1 MTISTTASVIA
12 YEGNGVTTTFSYA
25 FLIPSQDDLVVSIT
39 DSNGDVTIL
48 LTSEYSVTGIDDPD
62 GGIVTYPLTG
72 SPLATLEYITIERD
86 LPLTQETSLANQSGY
101 YPEVV
106 EAALDNIVMQIQQV
120 SGDTIRALVAPN
132 NDPEGNLTIPDAATR
147 AGTLLGFDSDGVP
160 IAASTA
166 SGANVSSA
174 MVPVVEAAT
183 VAAAR
188 TLLGFGAAG
197 ALGVGTGLRSDGTNI
212 TANATTVA
220 ESTSQ
225 AVTSA
230 YNGTQRIATGP
241 LTYTLPRANTLWNG
255 FTFYVY
261 ALAGGTITFAPNAAD
276 AMGNLSL
283 GTSLV
288 IQPGTFA
295 RVTTDAAAAGVWYV
309 DAHLIGNAMSAGAVM
324 LNGVL
329 VESHAA
335 NATTY
340 AIKTLG
346 GLDPST
352 MDPVYFLFRHTTVG
366 TGAFVVRVVTGALSV
381 TVVSGATMG
390 FTGST
395 AARIWLTA
403 IDNAGTVELAV
414 INCLNG
420 TSIYPL
426 NGFGIVTTT
435 VMSTSSDNAAVM
447 YSASART
454 NVPYLCLGYFGYE
467 TGITTPGT
475 WAASPTRIQLFGY
488 GVPLPGASIQRA
500 RTQSGSVV
508 AGTTA
513 IPTDNSIPQRTEGDQ
528 FLSQAITPTSA
539 ANLLRIEV
547 SMACMSHSVST
558 ATMVVALF
566 QDLIDNALAAVMAR
580 NPNAASAGGVPLLR
594 YAMLAAS
601 TAAITFKVRAGSAS
615 GATLTFNGE
624 AAAALYGGVLA
635 SFIEVEEIMA

>member
-1 MTISTTASVIA
+1 MTITTTTSVIA
-12 YEGNGVTTTFSYA
+12 YEGNGVTTGFSYN
-25 FLIPSQDDLVVSIT
+25 FLIPSQDDLVVTIT
-39 DSNGDVTIL
+39 DDTGLATIL

-62 GGIVTYPLTG
+62 GGIVTYPVSG
-72 SPLATLEYITIERD
+72 SPLATSNFITIERL

-106 EAALDNIVMQIQQV
+106 EGALDNIVMQIQQV
-120 SGDTIRALVAPN
+120 SSDHARALVAPN
-132 NDPEGNLTIPDAATR
+132 NDPAGNLTIPDIATR
-147 AGTLLGFDSDGVP
+147 AGTLLGFDLAGDP
-160 IAASTA
+160 IAASSA
-166 SGANVSSA
+166 SGANVSAA

-183 VAAAR
+183 LAAAR
-188 TLLGFGAAG
+188 TLLGLGATSF
-197 ALGVGTGLRSDGTNI
+197 LGVGSGLRSDSTNLM
-212 TANATTVA
+212 TNADTVA

-225 AVTSA
+225 AVDAT

-241 LTYTLPRANTLWNG
+241 LTYTMPKADTLWDG

-261 ALAGGTITFAPNAAD
+261 ALAGGTITFTPNAAD
-276 AMGNLSL
+276 AFGNLSV

-295 RVTTDAAAAGVWYV
+295 RVTTDGAATGTWYI

-335 NATTY
+335 NAATY

-390 FTGST
+390 FAAST
-395 AARIWLTA
+395 AAKIWLTA

-414 INCLNG
+414 VNCLNG

-426 NGFGIVTTT
+426 SGFGIVSTT
-435 VMSTSSDNAAVM
+435 VMNTSSDNAAVM

-454 NVPYLCLGYFGYE
+454 TVPYLVLGYFDYE
-467 TGITTPGT
+467 SGIGTPGV

-488 GVPLPGASIQRA
+488 GVPLPGTQIQVQRTTLGTVAAAS
-500 RTQSGSVV
+500 TQ
-508 AGTTA
+508 
-513 IPTDNSIPQRTEGDQ
+513 IPFDNTIPQIGEGDQ
-528 FLSQAITPTSA
+528 YLTQAITPTSK
-539 ANLLRIEV
+539 ANLLEITVQAYLSNGTVGTE
-547 SMACMSHSVST
+547 
-558 ATMVVALF
+558 TMALF
-566 QDLIDNALAAVMAR
+566 QDANANALAAVR
-580 NPNAASAGGVPLLR
+580 VVVSVGNGLTSRLFWP
-594 YAMLAAS
+594 MLAATVSS
-601 TAAITFKVRAGSAS
+601 TTFTMRAGGG
-615 GATLTFNGE
+615 GAGTTTFNGE
-624 AAAALYGGVLA
+624 ASAQIYGGVCN
-635 SFIEVEEIMA
+635 SFIEVREFMT